1 MEKNLSKKPV
11 VLLGGGPP
19 PPPPPPLLPPSP
31 LYNTQI
37 DHDDLANDLKA
48 EPKDDGKEKV
58 L

>member
-11 VLLGGGPP
+11 VLLGGG